1 MVGTGLAGESVL
13 SGFLVVNNKTRSGS
27 LKRNRN
33 FLGSLE
39 AAHKINGKKG
49 WGSSLGN
56 SWELQ
61 ETGWLD
67 PGLGSKPQDAGGSR
81 PSDGRATSVLPVSL
95 GHLLYIQVKTPVC
108 PSWEE
113 SLPPRTPPGR
123 CPSPQVRRL
132 LDAS

>member
-1 MVGTGLAGESVL
+1 MVGTGLAWESVL

-33 FLGSLE
+33 LLGSLE

-49 WGSSLGN
+49 WGPSLGN

-67 PGLGSKPQDAGGSR
+67 PGLGSKPQDAGGSWPR
-81 PSDGRATSVLPVSL
+81 DGKAASVLPVSL
-95 GHLLYIQVKTPVC
+95 GHLLHINSRLQSAPAGKS
-108 PSWEE
+108 PSHLEPHQGGA
-113 SLPPRTPPGR
+113 L
-123 CPSPQVRRL
+123 PQVRRL
-132 LDAS
+132 LDAT